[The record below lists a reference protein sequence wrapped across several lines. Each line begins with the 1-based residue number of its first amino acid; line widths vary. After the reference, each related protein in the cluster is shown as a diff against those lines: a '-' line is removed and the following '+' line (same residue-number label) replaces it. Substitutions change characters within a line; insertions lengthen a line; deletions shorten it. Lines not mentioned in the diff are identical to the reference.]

1 MWGVPK
7 TAMWPHCRN
16 SYIGKTKDKIQC
28 QRDLSDYLI
37 PDIGKR
43 KFNYLN
49 ITLTLFTLES
59 NSFLIGKCATHE
71 MLIEIGSK

>member
-16 SYIGKTKDKIQC
+16 SYKDETKDKIQC

-37 PDIGKR
+37 PDIGRR
-43 KFNYLN
+43 KFKY
-49 ITLTLFTLES
+49 
-59 NSFLIGKCATHE
+59 
-71 MLIEIGSK
+71 